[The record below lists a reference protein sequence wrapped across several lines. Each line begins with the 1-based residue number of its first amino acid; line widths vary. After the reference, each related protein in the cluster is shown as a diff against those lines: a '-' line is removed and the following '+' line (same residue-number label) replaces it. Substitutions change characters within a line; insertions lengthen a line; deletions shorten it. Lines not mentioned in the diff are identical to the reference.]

1 MRLDVDMSAVN
12 SFTMKLKVL
21 HKSAFP
27 AAVMS
32 TLNSAAFDVK
42 TNEMQKSADKNFVKR
57 APTFFKANSSVKKAD
72 GFNVNQMKSTV
83 GMMSHKLR
91 GPNNYAVN
99 DLEEQEHGGDISN
112 KAFIPINTGRISNN
126 SNRLV
131 SKRNWLNTIGEMV
144 DAREGK
150 GKTRKGKFM
159 NAFFNSQPGQYIK
172 GEISNGK
179 TIVWRINSIS
189 SKRKEKRLDLTPIYS
204 LKKGRSIKV
213 KGTHFMKTASLKSA
227 DKLNFFY
234 KLAAQK
240 QIDRLSK
247 K

>member
-42 TNEMQKSADKNFVKR
+42 TNEMQKSADANFVKR
-57 APTFFKANSSVKKAD
+57 SPNFFKANSSVKKAD

-83 GMMSHKLR
+83 GMMRHKLR
-91 GPNNYAVN
+91 GPNNYAVD
-99 DLEEQEHGGDISN
+99 DLEEQEAGGDIGHKS
-112 KAFIPINTGRISNN
+112 FIAMSTGRIGKNPN
-126 SNRLV
+126 KLVATKNRLN
-131 SKRNWLNTIGEMV
+131 SIDNLIDGR
-144 DAREGK
+144 K
-150 GKTRKGKFM
+150 GAVKTRKGRFM
-159 NAFFNSQPGQYIK
+159 NAFVKSKPGDFII
-172 GEISNGK
+172 GETTAKK

-189 SKRKEKRLDLTPIYS
+189 TNRKTKHLDLSPIYDYS
-204 LKKGRSIKV
+204 KGRSIKV

>member
-12 SFTMKLKVL
+12 NFTLKLKEL

-42 TNEMQKSADKNFVKR
+42 TNEMQKSADRNFIKR

-91 GPNNYAVN
+91 GPNNYAVD
-99 DLEEQEHGGDISN
+99 DLEEQEHGGDIGH
-112 KAFIPINTGRISNN
+112 KTFIPIKTSRISGNP
-126 SNRLV
+126 NRLV
-131 SKRNWLNTIGEMV
+131 SKRNWLNTIGKMV
-144 DAREGK
+144 DGRVGS
-150 GKTRKGKFM
+150 GKTRKGRFM
-159 NAFFNSQPGQYIK
+159 NAFLHSQPGQYIK
-172 GEISNGK
+172 GETSNGK
-179 TIVWRINSIS
+179 VIVWRINSIT
-189 SKRKEKRLDLTPIYS
+189 SKSKEKRLDLTPMYS

-240 QIDRLSK
+240 QIDRLAK